1 MHASSK
7 AVARQSRAQALSG
20 LMLAI
25 ALILKSIVPYLVI
38 ASVCIWL
45 ASEVPGIGD
54 AWGWGLMCGVL
65 LGFLMFKARKSE
77 NTKRATAF
85 SWHQGHYRGISGVA
99 RAGLLLLSQFQNRPQ
114 SDSRRDLGYEKDAV
128 RNVGFAENSVR
139 RQRRAL
145 GYDDPP
151 PDA

>member
-65 LGFLMFKARKSE
+65 LGFLMFKARKLA
-77 NTKRATAF
+77 NTKRASAF

-99 RAGLLLLSQFQNRPQ
+99 RAGLLLLSQFQNKPQ
-114 SDSRRDLGYEKDAV
+114 PDSRRDLGYEKDAV

>member
-1 MHASSK
+1 MQSSSK

>member
-1 MHASSK
+1 MHTSSK
-7 AVARQSRAQALSG
+7 TVAGQSRAQALLG
-20 LMLAI
+20 LMLAV
-25 ALILKSIVPYLVI
+25 ALILKTTVPYLAI

-77 NTKRATAF
+77 NTTRASAF

-99 RAGLLLLSQFQNRPQ
+99 RAGLLLLSQFQNKPQ
-114 SDSRRDLGYEKDAV
+114 PDSRRDLGYEKDAV
-128 RNVGFAENSVR
+128 RNVGLAEDSVR

>member
-1 MHASSK
+1 MHTSSK
-7 AVARQSRAQALSG
+7 AVARQSRAQALLG

-25 ALILKSIVPYLVI
+25 ALILKTTVPYLVI

-54 AWGWGLMCGVL
+54 AWEWGLMCGVL
-65 LGFLMFKARKSE
+65 LGFLMFKARKLE
-77 NTKRATAF
+77 NTKRASAF
-85 SWHQGHYRGISGVA
+85 YWHQGHYRGISGVA
-99 RAGLLLLSQFQNRPQ
+99 RAGLLLLSQFQNKPQ
-114 SDSRRDLGYEKDAV
+114 PDSRRDQGYDKDAV
-128 RNVGFAENSVR
+128 RNVGFAEDSVR

>member
-1 MHASSK
+1 MHTSSK
-7 AVARQSRAQALSG
+7 VAAGQSRAQALLG
-20 LMLAI
+20 LMLAV
-25 ALILKSIVPYLVI
+25 ALILKTTVPYLVI

-45 ASEVPGIGD
+45 AGEVPGIHD
-54 AWGWGLMCGVL
+54 AWAWGLVCGVL

-77 NTKRATAF
+77 NTKRASAF
-85 SWHQGHYRGISGVA
+85 SWHQGHYRGIPGVA
-99 RAGLLLLSQFQNRPQ
+99 RAGLLLLSQFQNTPQ
-114 SDSRRDLGYEKDAV
+114 PDGRRDLGYDKDAA
-128 RNVGFAENSVR
+128 RNVGLAEDSVR

>member
-1 MHASSK
+1 MHTSSK
-7 AVARQSRAQALSG
+7 VVARQSRAQALLG

-25 ALILKSIVPYLVI
+25 ALILKTTVPYLVI

-45 ASEVPGIGD
+45 AGEVPGIDD

-65 LGFLMFKARKSE
+65 LGFLMFKARKLE
-77 NTKRATAF
+77 NTKRASAF

-99 RAGLLLLSQFQNRPQ
+99 RAGLLLLSQFQNKPQ
-114 SDSRRDLGYEKDAV
+114 PDSRRDLGYEKDAV
-128 RNVGFAENSVR
+128 RNVGLAEDSVR

-151 PDA
+151 PEA

>member
-1 MHASSK
+1 MHTSSK
-7 AVARQSRAQALSG
+7 AVARQSRAQAPSG

-25 ALILKSIVPYLVI
+25 ALILKTTVPYLVI

-77 NTKRATAF
+77 NTKRASAF
-85 SWHQGHYRGISGVA
+85 SWHQGHYRGIPVVA
-99 RAGLLLLSQFQNRPQ
+99 RAGLLLLSQFQNKPQ
-114 SDSRRDLGYEKDAV
+114 PDSRRDLGYEKDPV
-128 RNVGFAENSVR
+128 RNVGFAEDSVR

>member
-1 MHASSK
+1 MQSSSK

-25 ALILKSIVPYLVI
+25 ALILKSMVPYLVI

-77 NTKRATAF
+77 NTKRASAF
-85 SWHQGHYRGISGVA
+85 SWHQGHYRGISEVA
-99 RAGLLLLSQFQNRPQ
+99 RAGLLLLSQFQNKPQ
-114 SDSRRDLGYEKDAV
+114 PDSRRDLDYEKDAV

>member
-1 MHASSK
+1 MHTSSK
-7 AVARQSRAQALSG
+7 AVARQSRAQALLG

-25 ALILKSIVPYLVI
+25 VLILKTTVPYLVI

-54 AWGWGLMCGVL
+54 AWQWGLMCGVL
-65 LGFLMFKARKSE
+65 LGFLMFKARKLE
-77 NTKRATAF
+77 NTKRASAF
-85 SWHQGHYRGISGVA
+85 CWHQGHYRGISGVA
-99 RAGLLLLSQFQNRPQ
+99 RAGLLLLSQLQNKPQ
-114 SDSRRDLGYEKDAV
+114 PDSRRDLGYDKDAV
-128 RNVGFAENSVR
+128 RNVGFAEDSVR

>member
-1 MHASSK
+1 MQSSSK

-25 ALILKSIVPYLVI
+25 ALILKSMVPYLVI

-85 SWHQGHYRGISGVA
+85 SWHQGHYRGISEVA
-99 RAGLLLLSQFQNRPQ
+99 RAGLLLLPQFQNKPQ

>member
-1 MHASSK
+1 MQSSSK

-25 ALILKSIVPYLVI
+25 ALILKSMVPYLVI